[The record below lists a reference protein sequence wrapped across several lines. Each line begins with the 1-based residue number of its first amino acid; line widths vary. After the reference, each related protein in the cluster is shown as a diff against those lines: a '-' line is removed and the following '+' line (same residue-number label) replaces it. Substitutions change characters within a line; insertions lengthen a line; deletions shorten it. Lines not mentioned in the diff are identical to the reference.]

1 MTWGSDSFVFN
12 SGDNDTKGHT
22 EKSGDW
28 IIIHQ
33 MSSPI
38 LPSIPQGDNAR
49 NQSELP
55 FGWEVG
61 ANRPVDD
68 PDPGTYDLFF

>member
-1 MTWGSDSFVFN
+1 MTRNSDSFVFN
-12 SGDNDTKGHT
+12 TGDTSTNAHA

-28 IIIHQ
+28 IIIHA

-38 LPSIPQGDNAR
+38 LPSIPQGDNVST
-49 NQSELP
+49 QSELP

-61 ANRPVDD
+61 PNRPVDA
-68 PDPGTYDLFF
+68 PDPETWDLIF